1 MPPQP
6 DPTIAV
12 SVTTAAQRLE
22 QDIIHYGFAFLALS
36 FVSFIIVFLW
46 RLRSGNEKVIG
57 LAPMDLSKSSIG
69 LTPEELR
76 RIRQAQARHLE
87 KMTQNAG
94 PKPRPDHLIYDPEV
108 LKLADVAAAKRQ
120 EEAMA
125 SQDIPNQPNR
135 SSADPENQNMDP
147 LPSDVLKMA
156 ELGLI
161 SPEELEA
168 IRKRVLAKKQQI
180 H

>member
-1 MPPQP
+1 
-6 DPTIAV
+6 
-12 SVTTAAQRLE
+12 
-22 QDIIHYGFAFLALS
+22 
-36 FVSFIIVFLW
+36 
-46 RLRSGNEKVIG
+46 
-57 LAPMDLSKSSIG
+57 
-69 LTPEELR
+69 
-76 RIRQAQARHLE
+76 
-87 KMTQNAG
+87 
-94 PKPRPDHLIYDPEV
+94 
-108 LKLADVAAAKRQ
+108 
-120 EEAMA
+120 MA